1 MLNPEEFKNK
11 LEKIKKGTANSSST
25 AELEDEVYVIPEE
38 YKGHYSGECGD
49 CDYDTRMFEECEHF
63 VRYLHY
69 KEGSGIPPVVPEG
82 YTYCGYMFSC
92 CKNLTSLDLSHF
104 DVSKVTDMSWMFSGC
119 KNLTSLDLSNF
130 DVSKVRDMSCMFSGC
145 RSLTTL
151 DLSHFDTLE
160 VRDMSCMFGGC
171 GSLTAL
177 ELSNFNTSSVTDMSY
192 MFGGCE
198 SLASVDLSRFDTSKV
213 TDMSYMFY
221 NCESLSSECKSR
233 LKSQGFD
240 VSIRKEDSLC

>member
-1 MLNPEEFKNK
+1 MLKPEEFKNK
-11 LEKIKKGTANSSST
+11 LEEIKKGTANSSST

-38 YKGHYSGECGD
+38 YKGHYSGIYGD

-92 CKNLTSLDLSHF
+92 CKNLTTLDLSHF

-130 DVSKVRDMSCMFSGC
+130 DVSKV
-145 RSLTTL
+145 
-151 DLSHFDTLE
+151 
-160 VRDMSCMFGGC
+160 
-171 GSLTAL
+171 
-177 ELSNFNTSSVTDMSY
+177 
-192 MFGGCE
+192 
-198 SLASVDLSRFDTSKV
+198 

-221 NCESLSSECKSR
+221 NCGSLTSLDLSRFDVSKVEDMSSMFYGCGSLTTLDLSSFGVSQVTDMSRMFEDCESLASECKSR